1 MVRGTPQALPDKGAK
16 EEGQAM
22 VEYALILG
30 LVALA
35 TVSALT
41 FMGQSVQAMLDLVAQ
56 ALADALPGG

>member
-1 MVRGTPQALPDKGAK
+1 MVRGTPQAVPDKGAK

-41 FMGQSVQAMLDLVAQ
+41 FMGQSVQAMLQAVADM
-56 ALADALPGG
+56 LAAAMPGG